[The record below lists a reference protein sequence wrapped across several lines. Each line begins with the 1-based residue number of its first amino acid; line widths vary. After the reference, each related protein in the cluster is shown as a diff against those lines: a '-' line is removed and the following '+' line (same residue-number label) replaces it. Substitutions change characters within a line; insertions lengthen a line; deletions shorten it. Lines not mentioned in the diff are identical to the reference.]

1 MTVRLRLEVKL
12 CLARV
17 FREARGEVLLPS
29 HSTILIEMMWGGA
42 EFDENGQ
49 SLEQV

>member
-1 MTVRLRLEVKL
+1 MWLRLVVKPSL
-12 CLARV
+12 SRV
-17 FREARGEVLLPS
+17 SKEARGEVLLPS
-29 HSTILIEMMWGGA
+29 HSTILVEMMWGGA